1 MQFHETIYGQRFFSS
16 QLPSLIKAINRLADT
31 QEKNVTPS
39 QVDFPKLDD
48 ETRQRLQKVMED
60 PIKCSAFALN
70 LYGQIDSDDEKPSSV
85 GFHMAR
91 AILNNNIEEF
101 LIAVVG
107 WSSKS
112 LLDLMFSEADN
123 VEEE

>member
-1 MQFHETIYGQRFFSS
+1 MAIFKCKMCGGALEIQNNETVVECEYCGAQ
-16 QLPSLIKAINRLADT
+16 QTL
-31 QEKNVTPS
+31 
-39 QVDFPKLDD
+39 PKLDD

-70 LYGQIDSDDEKPSSV
+70 FYGQIDSDDENPSSV

-91 AILNNNIEEF
+91 AILNNNIEDF

-107 WSSKS
+107 CSSKS
-112 LLDLMFSEADN
+112 LLDLVFSSTDKN
-123 VEEE
+123 